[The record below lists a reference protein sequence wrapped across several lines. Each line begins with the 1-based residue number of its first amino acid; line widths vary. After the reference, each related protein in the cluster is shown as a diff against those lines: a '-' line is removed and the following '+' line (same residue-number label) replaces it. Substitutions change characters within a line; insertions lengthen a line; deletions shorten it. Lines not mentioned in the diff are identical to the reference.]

1 MTPRSPSATPRLHW
15 TPPQLARPPNNP
27 NVRFRSLVAVSLG
40 GNGTISRVVNDR
52 GVPANSGTNVA
63 YLVAYP

>member
-1 MTPRSPSATPRLHW
+1 M
-15 TPPQLARPPNNP
+15 
-27 NVRFRSLVAVSLG
+27 RFRSLVAVSLG